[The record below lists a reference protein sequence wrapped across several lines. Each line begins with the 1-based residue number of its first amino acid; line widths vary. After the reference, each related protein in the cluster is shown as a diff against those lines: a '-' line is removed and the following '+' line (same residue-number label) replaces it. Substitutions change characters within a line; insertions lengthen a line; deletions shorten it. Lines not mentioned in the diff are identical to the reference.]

1 MTEPTPWTRRHF
13 IQRGTALA
21 SMAATAPLFIQRA
34 SEAMCLPLGSM
45 LSSLA
50 GVPQDHVLVVVQLAG
65 GNDGLNTVV
74 PYGSSDYYK
83 KRPQLAIAAPGKGN
97 EAALAL
103 PGSDGLGL
111 HPAFS
116 GFREL
121 FDNGL
126 GCIVQ
131 GIGYPNPNRSH
142 FSSMDIWHT
151 ADTSGRDNGWLG
163 RYFDNTCKGTPEAAS
178 GIALGNAAPL
188 AMQGAKSLPV
198 SFESPDL
205 YRWMGEDFG
214 DDVASAFKSVPGK
227 HDSGTDDNL
236 AFLKRTALDAQMSSN
251 QVRKA
256 VSVSPLTSWSGG
268 DLATQLQ
275 TVAALVRAG
284 MSTRVYYVTLG
295 GFDTHAN
302 QEGSHQR
309 LLRQVGD
316 SLLSFQNELKAQGND
331 GRVLTMVFS
340 EFGRRV
346 SENGSGGTDH
356 GTAAPMYLVGPMVK
370 PGVHGTHPSM
380 TNLDDGDLKF
390 TADFRQVYAAALKN
404 WMGADA
410 DTILRK
416 RWNPA
421 PVLKS

>member
-1 MTEPTPWTRRHF
+1 
-13 IQRGTALA
+13 
-21 SMAATAPLFIQRA
+21 
-34 SEAMCLPLGSM
+34 
-45 LSSLA
+45 
-50 GVPQDHVLVVVQLAG
+50 
-65 GNDGLNTVV
+65 
-74 PYGSSDYYK
+74 
-83 KRPQLAIAAPGKGN
+83 
-97 EAALAL
+97 
-103 PGSDGLGL
+103 
-111 HPAFS
+111 
-116 GFREL
+116 
-121 FDNGL
+121 
-126 GCIVQ
+126 
-131 GIGYPNPNRSH
+131 
-142 FSSMDIWHT
+142 
-151 ADTSGRDNGWLG
+151 
-163 RYFDNTCKGTPEAAS
+163 
-178 GIALGNAAPL
+178 
-188 AMQGAKSLPV
+188 
-198 SFESPDL
+198 
-205 YRWMGEDFG
+205 
-214 DDVASAFKSVPGK
+214 
-227 HDSGTDDNL
+227 
-236 AFLKRTALDAQMSSN
+236 MSSN

-346 SENGSGGTDH
+346 GENGSGGTDH